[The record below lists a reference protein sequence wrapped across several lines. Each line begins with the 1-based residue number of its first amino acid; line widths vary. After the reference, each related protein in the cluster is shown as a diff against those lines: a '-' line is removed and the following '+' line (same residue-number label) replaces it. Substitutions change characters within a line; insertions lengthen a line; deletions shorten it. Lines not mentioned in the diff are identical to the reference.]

1 VSPFVD
7 EWKPPNGADLWDGM
21 WEVYDGDIKLA
32 RGFRPP
38 SKIVTAETNH
48 ATAIGYAF
56 IRAMQGDGR
65 ARQAFWECYGVLA
78 RSMK

>member
-1 VSPFVD
+1 MTVHYRVL
-7 EWKPPNGADLWDGM
+7 PNQRRKFAP
-21 WEVYDGDIKLA
+21 YDGSLYLELT
-32 RGFRPP
+32 PP
-38 SKIVTAETNH
+38 D
-48 ATAIGYAF
+48 AIGYAF